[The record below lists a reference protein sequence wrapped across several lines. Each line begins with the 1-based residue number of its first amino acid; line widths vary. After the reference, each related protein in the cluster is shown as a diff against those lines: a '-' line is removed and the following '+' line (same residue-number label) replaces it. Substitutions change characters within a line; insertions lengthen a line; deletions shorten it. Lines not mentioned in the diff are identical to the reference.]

1 MSDTGSS
8 NSTNTTA
15 AAAGAAGPSVSLL
28 WFVIATA
35 LYFFV
40 KTNST
45 TTLEKSMY
53 LGVYLLLLIVG
64 QFFINLN
71 LTETMC
77 GTRQWQSA
85 VNVTAIPWLFIF
97 GVLNM
102 FLYLFPSW
110 LTPFSNTFGY
120 GLVRL
125 MGLHDFLDEIL
136 KSPLTENQ
144 QIDESTKLLAQT
156 LDHIYSDRSMLIN
169 EITNVETFWEKMK
182 NIFKAGVYESKTS
195 PDVKVNKF
203 AMLKYYVDIK
213 TSVAEFIWYML
224 SGALVTSVSYNY
236 LVNMSCSRSVS
247 LLTQKQKEFQQ
258 QQQAEQ
264 KKKQAE
270 KVNDR
275 VYTISD

>member
-1 MSDTGSS
+1 
-8 NSTNTTA
+8 
-15 AAAGAAGPSVSLL
+15 VSLL

-40 KTNST
+40 KINST

-110 LTPFSNTFGY
+110 LSPFSNTFGY

-136 KSPLTENQ
+136 KNPMTENE

-195 PDVKVNKF
+195 PDVKLNKF

-213 TSVAEFIWYML
+213 NYVAEFIWYML

-247 LLTQKQKEFQQ
+247 LMTQKQKEFQQ
-258 QQQAEQ
+258 QQQADL
-264 KKKQAE
+264 KKQQAE
-270 KVNDR
+270 KLNDR